1 MNPRS
6 FLQMISF
13 VFELASMHSGGYT
26 APTGFLR
33 WFANSVYD
41 VSCQTCMEG
50 FWEEEALFMHR
61 EVVKYDT
68 CYGWWVC
75 VTMLH
80 MLFGK
85 GGTHAMSLK
94 LDTIWTYTA
103 SPVTTLQEGLLAGLT
118 VTLQASTRTSKPR
131 RLAGSRGSW
140 ELMRRL
146 DMAGR
151 GMRNEERGSWWNLVE

>member
-1 MNPRS
+1 MNPFS

-41 VSCQTCMEG
+41 VSFKTCMEG

-103 SPVTTLQEGLLAGLT
+103 SPWPHCKKVFWQDLLWLSRLQREHQSHADSP
-118 VTLQASTRTSKPR
+118 VQED
-131 RLAGSRGSW
+131 RGNLW
-140 ELMRRL
+140 GGWTWL
-146 DMAGR
+146 DEEWGT
-151 GMRNEERGSWWNLVE
+151 RNEVVGGTW